1 MKPCKKF
8 ANDARK
14 DVFICKFTNKNSAFS
29 SIIGSGKFQAI
40 VKDIMFRNTSAS
52 GLYSDWQCVTQT
64 KHWTHP

>member
-52 GLYSDWQCVTQT
+52 GLYSD
-64 KHWTHP
+64 